1 MVNRGLS
8 TSAAMTMEIM
18 IEKFKSVIG
27 GPTYH
32 DVRRNNNLIGTRVKN
47 TNTNVIPQRYFY
59 PASESSSN
67 ENFPGIVDQF
77 VKVPIC
83 LLYTSPSPRDATLS
97 RMPSSA

>member
-59 PASESSSN
+59 PAEESSSN

-77 VKVPIC
+77 VKVPIFN
-83 LLYTSPSPRDATLS
+83 
-97 RMPSSA
+97 